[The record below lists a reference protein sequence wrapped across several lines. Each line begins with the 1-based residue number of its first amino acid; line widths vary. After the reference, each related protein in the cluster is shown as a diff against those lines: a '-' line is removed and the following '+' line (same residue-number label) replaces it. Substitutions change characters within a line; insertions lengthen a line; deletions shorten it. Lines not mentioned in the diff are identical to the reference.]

1 MAESVRGRRSL
12 YAYGSTVLLG
22 ILSSAIVLGGV
33 RFAVAFLRAPDM
45 LTGLSRWDGNHYRTI
60 VANGYDYDT
69 GRGSRV
75 AFFPAYP
82 AAARITARLFDMDD
96 RLALTAT
103 SQLCLIAALLA
114 MNGYLSA
121 RSNPELGG
129 AGESKRGDDSSVRE
143 YALLA
148 MALMPTT
155 FFFRM
160 AYSESMFLLAAIL
173 ALYAMTQSR
182 GALVPAIAVGFATAV
197 RPVGIGL
204 LLPLAWSI
212 RKRSTSNLAAARRF
226 VCLLPLSCWGLL
238 AYMAFQYWK
247 FGQPFAFVL
256 TQEHWH
262 LRPPAPIGERLVSLL
277 SWEPIRNV
285 YMPGAPGYWR
295 STDGVGISLFSLQ
308 FANPIY
314 FLGTVGLVALGAGL
328 RWLTVEELLMS
339 IAFLAIPYF
348 TRGFEMCMASQGRF
362 AAVVFPGYIVLGQ
375 LLSRAGTA
383 MAVAILALT
392 AFLMAVYAAL
402 FAAGYALI

>member
-1 MAESVRGRRSL
+1 MAEPIRNRHSL
-12 YAYGSTVLLG
+12 YAYGSIVLLG

-33 RFAVAFLRAPDM
+33 RFSVAFLRAPDM

-60 VANGYDYDT
+60 VTNGYDYDT
-69 GRGSRV
+69 ERGSRV

-82 AAARITARLFDMDD
+82 VAARIMARLFEMGD

-129 AGESKRGDDSSVRE
+129 ADGSKRGDDPSVRE
-143 YALLA
+143 YVLLA

-160 AYSESMFLLAAIL
+160 AYSESLFLLAAIL
-173 ALYAMTQSR
+173 ALYAMTTSR

-204 LLPLAWSI
+204 LVPLAWII
-212 RKRSTSNLAAARRF
+212 RKRSTSNVAAASRF
-226 VCLLPLSCWGLL
+226 ICLLPLACWGLL

-247 FGQPFAFVL
+247 FGQPFAFAL

-262 LRPPAPIGERLVSLL
+262 LRPPAPLGDKLISLL
-277 SWEPIRNV
+277 SWEPIRSV
-285 YMPGAPGYWR
+285 YEPGAHGYWR
-295 STDGVGISLFSLQ
+295 DTDGVNISLFSLQ

-314 FLGTVGLVALGAGL
+314 FLGTVALVSLGAGL
-328 RWLTVEELLMS
+328 RWLTAEELLMS

-348 TRGFEMCMASQGRF
+348 TRGYEMCMASQGRF
-362 AAVVFPGYIVLGQ
+362 AAVVFPVYIVLGQ
-375 LLSRAGTA
+375 LLSRIRTA
-383 MAVAILALT
+383 VAVAILVFA